1 VATWSKFATPPSAKE
16 IAHFLGQVDNGIS
29 TVKMVASLAKTN
41 LEFAEM
47 LMVGFINPMCIA
59 VNFLADS
66 LEGFVNDIFQTGVYH
81 IIIDPTNVPPGVEP
95 FLNANGNYQYPGAL
109 LQTGLAVSYSSI
121 IGLVGAENATANK
134 ISSGGGS
141 AGSNNVDNQAT
152 RAEKQKA
159 TEQRFKDDLIRVYE
173 ARADLFIKNRV
184 ASGYYKGLSQDQLKR
199 ERIIAMVLDVSKT
212 GGLLTHTIMTVI
224 ETKAEYGDMGK
235 EVVKDYYRN
244 TLSADS
250 ASSAKLL
257 GEPAKA
263 IGSTGATGAGG
274 TKDDI
279 FRTSRNFIG
288 DYERKVFGYVAS
300 KAALTGIVKM
310 RPAQCFSALGN
321 ALFDEGDMN
330 RPGSPHFA
338 RHMSLDANN
347 RTEIRLDSPKDYFAF
362 QKKARIYDALIS
374 NAGALPDSPT
384 KSSKIASLR
393 EQLTQVNAAISNL
406 PESTVYSPY
415 GSVMRDKYGRPKLLG
430 YTDEVDMKKKGYF
443 FQADYERSKDAS
455 MRTGTEKYVAMVL
468 YAGAPT
474 ISTIPTEFLDYLGMV
489 FGASIKDYAQDI
501 AGKIAD
507 IWTLDNQ
514 PRKIF
519 ITESTKVSAQLVTVP
534 SGYSPSMPVPG
545 RMPTR
550 RIVKEEQYKFE
561 KGDILYGS
569 NSKNTF
575 IVLQNMGMTECN
587 KIDFDDQ
594 GNVVNSFQE
603 VMAQQRKNEVE
614 ATNSQGGV
622 TKVGPA
628 GQPLQF
634 QVDQDEPI
642 PYTDQTLLVVPYN
655 NDQEKGQ
662 FEPQDKEAFKKG
674 ELLYLAQEG
683 DDGSIAPNRNVGG
696 ADNSFVVGKYV
707 IELTEPDPSSY
718 RIPNS
723 RAPDFGPK
731 FTVADMFPEQAGVLR
746 ATILGFCDM
755 LRGFAK
761 NSSSTLGV
769 LIDMLQQL
777 IDFITEIE
785 RSFLE
790 FLNWIKTLVKLADM
804 NIYSTTIEATG
815 IGNFAAE
822 LSTLSARPGAPPSH
836 LEYSTCVMFLGT
848 SADMGG
854 FKSMLESSSAFAN
867 FEKAIQDT
875 GSAID
880 KVLKNFERDSKEA
893 IKNVLARSD
902 QFSKKLSEGRD
913 DLFNTLNNP
922 MSIANQIEDLTNVFA
937 SDAAKRLGITQEGEG
952 GSGRFGGDDSGS
964 NIIGLDNP
972 RFQVGQR
979 AIGEFDLED
988 FESAG
993 LDGIDLEAAR
1003 LKAGYRS
1010 DATNGVVDQRFLGLD
1025 DSEFL
1030 AMATKKEFYWVVK
1043 VARED
1048 VTTEINNGI
1057 IRYKLWWGKEITPT
1071 DRIQSEAVNSA
1082 SLDVTINEDGT
1093 LVTGDGSALVSE
1105 TGVTPASFE
1114 QVEKIHT
1121 FEVTTGVDTDIELEV
1136 EVNVGANFKPTEAT
1150 HLLLYSYGQVTK
1162 TIGGLEYIFEA
1173 ENEVPYAMEIMSRR
1187 PNMPEI
1193 AVDEETSSV
1202 SISEDKIINLDM
1214 VITDTDDNGEGGVS
1228 TTLGYSIFLADVE
1241 RKTFSEPLATVV
1253 RDADTNTIN
1262 FSDVEVDPTLNPNWY
1277 YMAVLAENQNGF
1289 SGGNFFNLSRIS
1301 APLDNAKEITFTD
1314 TDVTAGSLSGVVEVE
1329 PGSHTSQN
1337 GIDPY
1342 YKLFWGQYNQTKNTI
1357 STVGTQVSTDQNFRL
1372 LNANGNLEFTLTTE
1386 TIPTNVTHFVVYSS
1400 IRKFA
1405 NSAQEIY
1412 HTTPLFKPINDLG
1425 SAPNYSP
1432 IELVFTDEDKVTG
1445 QVTGTFTIT
1454 PALDEQLVDNY
1465 QIFFADAEGIPIDA
1479 AGNQGVTLA
1488 TPIHDDAISELA
1500 PSVASVP
1507 VPQGAVYFQACSK
1520 NAYGTGPFFARI
1532 PIIDPKYP
1540 TEPGEISNITKNN
1553 VRLTTN
1559 F

>member
-1 VATWSKFATPPSAKE
+1 MASWSRFNTPPSAKE
-16 IAHFLGQVDNGIS
+16 IANFLSQVDNGIS

-66 LEGFVNDIFQTGVYH
+66 LEGFVNDIFQTGIYH

-95 FLNANGNYQYPGAL
+95 FVGGDQYQYPGSL
-109 LQTGLAVSYSSI
+109 LQEGLAVSYSSI
-121 IGLVGAENATANK
+121 IGLVGAENATANR
-134 ISSGGGS
+134 ISADGSS
-141 AGSNNVDNQAT
+141 AGSNEVDNQAT

-184 ASGYYKGLSQDQLKR
+184 ATGYYKDLSQEQLKR
-199 ERIIAMVLDVSKT
+199 ERIIAMVLDVAKT
-212 GGLLTHTIMTVI
+212 GGLLTNTIMVVI
-224 ETKAEYGDMGK
+224 ETKAEYGDLGK
-235 EVVKDYYRN
+235 QIVKDYYRN
-244 TLSADS
+244 TISADS
-250 ASSAKLL
+250 ASSAAIL
-257 GEPAKA
+257 GEPAAA
-263 IGSTGATGAGG
+263 IGTTGATGAGG
-274 TKDDI
+274 TDDNI

-300 KAALTGIVKM
+300 KAAVTGIVKM
-310 RPAQCFSALGN
+310 RPSQCFSALGN

-347 RTEIRLDSPKDYFAF
+347 RTESRLEDPKQYFSL
-362 QKKARIYDALIS
+362 QKKSRIFDALIS
-374 NAGALPDSPT
+374 NAGSLPDSPT
-384 KSSKIASLR
+384 KTTKIASLR
-393 EQLTQVNAAISNL
+393 AQLATVNSDLANL
-406 PESTVYSPY
+406 KEETVYAPY
-415 GSVMRDKYGRPKLLG
+415 GAVMRDKYGRPKLLG

-443 FQADYERSKDAS
+443 FQADYARSKDAS
-455 MRTGTEKYVAMVL
+455 MRSGSEQYHAFIL

-474 ISTIPTEFLDYLGMV
+474 ISSIPTEFLDYLGMV
-489 FGASIKDYAQDI
+489 FGGSIKDYAQDI

-519 ITESTKVSAQLVTVP
+519 ITESTRVSSQMVTVP
-534 SGYSPSMPVPG
+534 TGYNPAQPLPG
-545 RMPTR
+545 RMPQR
-550 RIVKEEQYKFE
+550 KIVKEEQYKFQ
-561 KGDILYGS
+561 KGDILYGQ

-575 IVLQNMGMTECN
+575 IVLQNLGMTPCN

-594 GNVVNSFQE
+594 GNVINAFQE
-603 VMAQQRKNEVE
+603 VMTNQRVNEVE

-622 TKVGPA
+622 TQYSAG
-628 GQPLQF
+628 GQPLQY
-634 QVDQDEPI
+634 QIDPEQPI
-642 PYTDQTLLVVPYN
+642 PYTDQTLLIVPYN

-696 ADNSFVVGKYV
+696 MDNSFVVGKYV
-707 IELTEPDPSSY
+707 IELTEPDPSAY

-731 FTVADMFPEQAGVLR
+731 FTVADLFPEQAGVLR

-785 RSFLE
+785 KSFLE

-804 NIYSTTIEATG
+804 NIYATSVSATG
-815 IGNFAAE
+815 MANFATE
-822 LSTLSARPGAPPSH
+822 LGKLQTRPGAPPST

-848 SADMGG
+848 SADMAG
-854 FKSMLESSSAFAN
+854 FKSMLESSEAFGN
-867 FEKAIQDT
+867 FEQAIQDT
-875 GSAID
+875 RAGID

-893 IKNVLARSD
+893 MKGILARSD
-902 QFSKKLSEGRD
+902 QFAKTLNEGRD

-922 MSIANQIEDLTNVFA
+922 MSIANQIADLTDAF
-937 SDAAKRLGITQEGEG
+937 SSEAAKRLGITQEGEG
-952 GSGRFGGDDSGS
+952 GTGRFGGDASGS
-964 NIIGLDNP
+964 NISAIDNP
-972 RFQVGQR
+972 RFQVGAR
-979 AIGEFDLED
+979 GIGDFDLDD

-1003 LKAGYRS
+1003 LKAGYRA
-1010 DATNGVVDQRFLGLD
+1010 DAANGVVDQRFLGLD
-1025 DSEFL
+1025 DDEFL
-1030 AMATKKEFYWVVK
+1030 ALATKKEFFWVVK
-1043 VARED
+1043 IARETAQVEND
-1048 VTTEINNGI
+1048 QGI
-1057 IRYKLWWGKEITPT
+1057 IRYKLWWGREIEAAVG
-1071 DRIQSEAVNSA
+1071 IQTEAVSTGGR
-1082 SLDVTINEDGT
+1082 TIQIGEDGT
-1093 LVTGDGSALVSE
+1093 LVTSEGAELVTA
-1105 TGVTPASFE
+1105 TGFTPAVYE
-1114 QVEKIHT
+1114 QIEKIHT
-1121 FEVTTGVDTDIELEV
+1121 FDITTGIDTDVELEV

-1150 HLLLYSYGQVTK
+1150 HLLLFSYGQVTK

-1173 ENEVPYAMEIMSRR
+1173 ENEEPYAMEIMSLR
-1187 PNMPEI
+1187 PAMPEI
-1193 AVDEETSSV
+1193 VIDEEVSSV
-1202 SISEDKIINLDM
+1202 SISENKIINLD
-1214 VITDTDDNGEGGVS
+1214 ITIKDQDENGEGGTS
-1228 TTLGYSIFLADVE
+1228 TTLGYSIFLADIN
-1241 RKTFSEPLATVV
+1241 RKTFSEPIATIV
-1253 RDADTNTIN
+1253 RTGTTNQLVL
-1262 FSDVEVDPTLNPNWY
+1262 SDVEVDPTLNPGWY
-1277 YMAVLAENQNGF
+1277 YLAILAENQNGF
-1289 SGGNFFNLSRIS
+1289 SGGNMFNLSRIS
-1301 APLDNAKEITFTD
+1301 APLDFARNIAFTD
-1314 TDVTAGSLSGVVEVE
+1314 TNVTAGNLTGIVEVE
-1329 PGSHTSQN
+1329 PGTHTSQN

-1342 YKLFWGQYNQTKNTI
+1342 YKLFFGQYNQTLNTVATI
-1357 STVGTQVSTDQNFRL
+1357 GTQLFTDVNFRL
-1372 LNANGNLEFTLTTE
+1372 LNANGNLEFTLTNE
-1386 TIPTNVTHFVVYSS
+1386 AIPTDVTHFVVYSS
-1400 IRKFA
+1400 IKKFA

-1412 HTTPLFKPINDLG
+1412 HTTPVFKPINDLG

-1432 IELVFTDEDKVTG
+1432 IGLVFTDEDKVTG
-1445 QVTGTFTIT
+1445 QVTGQFTIT
-1454 PALDEQLVDNY
+1454 PAIDEQLVDNY
-1465 QIFFADAEGIPIDA
+1465 QIFFADVDGVPIDA
-1479 AGNQGVTLA
+1479 AGNQGVNNA
-1488 TPIHDDAISELA
+1488 TPVHDDAIAELT
-1500 PSVASVP
+1500 PRITGVA